1 MANTNGNTQSTG
13 ASAQL
18 VNCLKKA
25 AERRTNEVSLVF
37 LFWLCCSH
45 LFQIFAEY
53 SIFISGKPFECTHER
68 NTRQFPCN
76 DAHVTGT
83 ERQKFEL
90 FFFSFHFLKNLK
102 TFIFASY
109 RSKRFWYL
117 PLL

>member
-76 DAHVTGT
+76 DATSQ
-83 ERQKFEL
+83 ERNVRNSNCF
-90 FFFSFHFLKNLK
+90 FFFSFPEKFKDFHFCVL
-102 TFIFASY
+102 SV
-109 RSKRFWYL
+109 
-117 PLL
+117 